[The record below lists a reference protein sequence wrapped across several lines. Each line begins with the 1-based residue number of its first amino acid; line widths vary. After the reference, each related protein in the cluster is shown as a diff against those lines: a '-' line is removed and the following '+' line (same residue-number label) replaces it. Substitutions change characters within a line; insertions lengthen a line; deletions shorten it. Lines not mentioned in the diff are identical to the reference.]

1 MPLTCIV
8 VEVNGPLRQCVGSS
22 MRAFFQASPKAG
34 PRPSGERR
42 CFSVSR
48 VMLELAGRLA
58 KEI

>member
-34 PRPSGERR
+34 RVHQARGDV
-42 CFSVSR
+42 FSVSR